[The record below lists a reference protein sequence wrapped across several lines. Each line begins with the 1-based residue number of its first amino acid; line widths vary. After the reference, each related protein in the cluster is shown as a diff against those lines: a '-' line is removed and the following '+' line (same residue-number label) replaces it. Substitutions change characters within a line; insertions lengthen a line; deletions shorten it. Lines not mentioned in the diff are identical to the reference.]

1 MPDDSDAGSIELSPV
16 LKRHNAYMVHNETI
30 YCQEVG
36 ILTGKKEI
44 ALHCK
49 LQEDEWR
56 GDYSCLKVKL
66 HFTRDKFFYM
76 TTVFIPG
83 NTSPGLE
90 TFLIFRDQKGN

>member
-30 YCQEVG
+30 YCQEVR
-36 ILTGKKEI
+36 ISRRRKKRI
-44 ALHCK
+44 VYLPWNCLLA

-83 NTSPGLE
+83 NISNGLKTS
-90 TFLIFRDQKGN
+90 

>member
-30 YCQEVG
+30 YCQEVR
-36 ILTGKKEI
+36 ISRREKENCLL
-44 ALHCK
+44 A

-83 NTSPGLE
+83 NTSPGLK
-90 TFLIFRDQKGN
+90 IS

>member
-30 YCQEVG
+30 YCQEVR
-36 ILTGKKEI
+36 ISRRKKENCQL
-44 ALHCK
+44 A

-90 TFLIFRDQKGN
+90 TS

>member
-30 YCQEVG
+30 YCQEVR
-36 ILTGKKEI
+36 ISRRKKENCLL
-44 ALHCK
+44 A

-83 NTSPGLE
+83 YTSPGLE
-90 TFLIFRDQKGN
+90 TS

>member
-1 MPDDSDAGSIELSPV
+1 MPC
-16 LKRHNAYMVHNETI
+16 RRNFNR
-30 YCQEVG
+30 
-36 ILTGKKEI
+36 KKENCLL
-44 ALHCK
+44 A

-90 TFLIFRDQKGN
+90 SLPIFSAKMETDMQPTGSFS